1 MREFTIPLPIAR
13 AVLGPVFRL
22 TLNARLPVA
31 VQRALLDAGSVFQLM
46 PEGTIVQHL
55 QLGGRAAER
64 IIAETAISGSRTRA
78 VPPERAAGAILY
90 LHGGGYVVGSLTT
103 HRSLVAHLA
112 RESSCAVYS
121 LDYRLA
127 PEHPFPAGLDD
138 AEAAF
143 LELVDNVGYRPEQI
157 CLAGDSAGG
166 GLALALAQRLLE
178 RHAMTPA
185 ALGLI
190 APWVDP
196 TQPPAKDRDLVIN
209 RAWSQACAAHYLG
222 DAAVTEPG
230 YAPLLGN
237 LIGLP
242 PTYVQVDVSELLHDQ
257 CRRLV
262 SALRGAGVHVRFTE
276 TRGLWHVAQLQ
287 AALVT
292 EAAMA
297 LSELAEFLREA
308 IQPVSIDD
316 LR

>member
-1 MREFTIPLPIAR
+1 MREFTIPLPIVR
-13 AVLGPVFRL
+13 TVLDPVYRVS
-22 TLNARLPVA
+22 LNAWLPVA
-31 VQRALLDAGSVFQLM
+31 VQRALLEVFSRLQPVPDGS
-46 PEGTIVQHL
+46 IVQHL
-55 QLGGRAAER
+55 MLGGRPAER
-64 IIAETAISGSRTRA
+64 VIADTAVPGSRTRA

-90 LHGGGYVVGSLTT
+90 LHGGGYVVGSIAT
-103 HRSLVAHLA
+103 HRSLVARLA
-112 RESSCAVYS
+112 RETSCAVYS

-143 LELVDNVGYRPEQI
+143 LELVHNVGYRPDQI

-166 GLALALAQRLLE
+166 GLSLALAQRLIE
-178 RHAMTPA
+178 RHQMTPA

-196 TQPPAKDRDLVIN
+196 TEVPSKDRDLVIN
-209 RAWSQACAAHYLG
+209 RTWSRACAAHYLG
-222 DAAVTEPG
+222 DASTFEAG
-230 YAPLLGN
+230 YAPLSGN

-257 CRRLV
+257 CCKLV

-292 EAAMA
+292 EAALA

-308 IQPVSIDD
+308 IQPVSIND

>member
-1 MREFTIPLPIAR
+1 MREFKIPLPIAR
-13 AVLGPVFRL
+13 ALLDPVFRV

-31 VQRALLDAGSVFQLM
+31 VQRVLLDAVSRLQLVPDGSV
-46 PEGTIVQHL
+46 VQHL
-55 QLGGRAAER
+55 HLGGRPAER
-64 IIAETAISGSRTRA
+64 VIAETAIPGSRTRA

-90 LHGGGYVVGSLTT
+90 LHGGGYVVGSIAT
-103 HRSLVAHLA
+103 HRSLVAGLA
-112 RESSCAVYS
+112 RETACAVYS

-143 LELVDNVGYRPEQI
+143 LDLVGNVGYRPEQI

-166 GLALALAQRLLE
+166 GLAMALAQRLIE
-178 RHAMTPA
+178 KHQMTPA

-196 TQPPAKDRDLVIN
+196 TEVPSKDRDLVIN
-209 RAWSQACAAHYLG
+209 RTWSRACAAHYLG
-222 DAAVTEPG
+222 DAAATEAG
-230 YAPLLGN
+230 YAPLSGN

-257 CRRLV
+257 CRKLV

-292 EAAMA
+292 EAALA

-308 IQPVSIDD
+308 IQPVSIND

>member
-1 MREFTIPLPIAR
+1 MREFKIPLPIVR
-13 AVLGPVFRL
+13 AVLDPVFRV
-22 TLNARLPVA
+22 TLHARLPIA
-31 VQRALLDAGSVFQLM
+31 AQRALLDAVSLLQPVPDGS
-46 PEGTIVQHL
+46 IVQRL
-55 QLGGRAAER
+55 RLGGRPAER
-64 IIAETAISGSRTRA
+64 VIAETAIPGSRTHA

-90 LHGGGYVVGSLTT
+90 LHGGGYVVGSLAT
-103 HRSLVAHLA
+103 HRSLVAQLA
-112 RESSCAVYS
+112 RESACAVYS

-143 LELVDNVGYRPEQI
+143 LDLVENVGYRPEQI
-157 CLAGDSAGG
+157 CVAGDSAGG
-166 GLALALAQRLLE
+166 GLALALAQRLLA
-178 RHAMTPA
+178 RHGIAPA

-196 TQPPAKDRDLVIN
+196 TQVPSRDRDLVIN

-222 DAAVTEPG
+222 DAAVTEAG
-230 YAPLLGN
+230 YAPLLGE

-257 CRRLV
+257 CQQLV
-262 SALRGAGVHVRFTE
+262 SALRGAGVHVRFSE

-292 EAAMA
+292 EAAQA

>member
-1 MREFTIPLPIAR
+1 MREFKIPLPIVR
-13 AVLGPVFRL
+13 AVLDPLYRV
-22 TLNARLPVA
+22 TLNVHVPIV
-31 VQRALLDAGSVFQLM
+31 VQRALLDAFSRLQLL
-46 PEGTIVQHL
+46 PDGTVVQHL
-55 QLGGRAAER
+55 QLGGRPAER
-64 IIAETAISGSRTRA
+64 VIADTAIPGSRTRA

-90 LHGGGYVVGSLTT
+90 LHGGGYVVGSIAT
-103 HRSLVAHLA
+103 HRSLVARLA
-112 RESSCAVYS
+112 QETSCAVYS

-143 LELVDNVGYRPEQI
+143 LDLVGNVGYRPEQI
-157 CLAGDSAGG
+157 CIAGDSAGG
-166 GLALALAQRLLE
+166 GLALALAQRLIE
-178 RHAMTPA
+178 RHELTPA

-190 APWVDP
+190 APWSDP
-196 TQPPAKDRDLVIN
+196 TEIPSKDRDLVIN
-209 RAWSQACAAHYLG
+209 RTWSQACAAHYLG
-222 DAAVTEPG
+222 DAASTEAG
-230 YAPLLGN
+230 YAPLRGN

-242 PTYVQVDVSELLHDQ
+242 PTYVQVDVSELLHNQ
-257 CRRLV
+257 CSTLV
-262 SALRGAGVHVRFTE
+262 SSLRGAGVHVRFTE

-292 EAAMA
+292 EAATA

>member
-1 MREFTIPLPIAR
+1 MREFKIPLPIAR
-13 AVLGPVFRL
+13 VLLDPVFRV
-22 TLNARLPVA
+22 TLNTRLPVA
-31 VQRALLDAGSVFQLM
+31 VQRALLDAVSLIQLVPDGSV
-46 PEGTIVQHL
+46 VQHL
-55 QLGGRAAER
+55 QLGGRPAER
-64 IIAETAISGSRTRA
+64 VIAETAIPGSRTRA

-112 RESSCAVYS
+112 QETSCAVYA

-127 PEHPFPAGLDD
+127 PENPLPAGLDD

-143 LELVDNVGYRPEQI
+143 LDLVHNVGYRPDQI

-166 GLALALAQRLLE
+166 GLALALAQRLIE
-178 RHAMTPA
+178 RHEMTPA

-196 TQPPAKDRDLVIN
+196 TQVPAKARDLVIN
-209 RAWSQACAAHYLG
+209 RAWSQACAAYYLG
-222 DAAVTEPG
+222 DGAATDAG
-230 YAPLLGN
+230 YAPLTGN
-237 LIGLP
+237 LLGLP
-242 PTYVQVDVSELLHDQ
+242 PTYVQADVSELLHDQ
-257 CRRLV
+257 CCQLV

-292 EAAMA
+292 EAALA

>member
-13 AVLGPVFRL
+13 ALLDPLFRVALHARMPV
-22 TLNARLPVA
+22 T
-31 VQRALLDAGSVFQLM
+31 VQRTLLDVASLAQLLPDGS
-46 PEGTIVQHL
+46 IVQHL
-55 QLGGRAAER
+55 QLGGRPAER
-64 IIAETAISGSRTRA
+64 IMAETAIPGSRTGA
-78 VPPERAAGAILY
+78 VPPERAAGAVLY
-90 LHGGGYVVGSLTT
+90 LHGGGYVIGSLTT
-103 HRSLVAHLA
+103 HRSLVARLA

-143 LELVDNVGYRPEQI
+143 LDLVHNVGYRPEQI
-157 CLAGDSAGG
+157 SLAGDSAGG
-166 GLALALAQRLLE
+166 GLALALAQRLIS
-178 RHAMTPA
+178 RHGMTPA

-196 TQPPAKDRDLVIN
+196 TQAPDKARDLVIN
-209 RAWSQACAAHYLG
+209 RAWSRACAARYLG
-222 DAAVTEPG
+222 DAAATEPG
-230 YAPLLGN
+230 YAPLHGK

-257 CRRLV
+257 CTRLV
-262 SALRGAGVHVRFTE
+262 AALRGAGVHVRFTE

-292 EAAMA
+292 EAALA

>member
-1 MREFTIPLPIAR
+1 MREFKIPLPIVR
-13 AVLGPVFRL
+13 AVLDPVFRV
-22 TLNARLPVA
+22 TLNARLPIA
-31 VQRALLDAGSVFQLM
+31 AQRALLDAVSLLQLVPDGS
-46 PEGTIVQHL
+46 IVQRL
-55 QLGGRAAER
+55 QLGGRPAER
-64 IIAETAISGSRTRA
+64 VIAETAMPGSRTHA

-90 LHGGGYVVGSLTT
+90 LHGGGYVVGSLAT

-112 RESSCAVYS
+112 RDSGCAVYS

-143 LELVDNVGYRPEQI
+143 LDLVDNVGYRPEQI

-166 GLALALAQRLLE
+166 GLALALAQRLLA
-178 RHAMTPA
+178 RHGVAPA

-196 TQPPAKDRDLVIN
+196 TQPPSRDRDLVIN

-222 DAAVTEPG
+222 DAAVTEAG
-230 YAPLLGN
+230 YAPLLGE

-257 CRRLV
+257 CRQLV

-292 EAAMA
+292 EAART